1 MLQNQ
6 ITEISS
12 LSESESVAKDICQ
25 VRISE
30 NSPTPLK
37 SKSVASTSNNYVI
50 FVDSE
55 SRSVNLDTSIVEP
68 SDLKDDYLQEM
79 VTDTQPSNVE
89 DLSSSSTCRVVLRV
103 INRLVFTFLYFR
115 CSLDVFLVVSSLCLC
130 AAVYGV
136 IKNKSHQGCS
146 ARREET

>member
-1 MLQNQ
+1 MIQNQ

-30 NSPTPLK
+30 NSPPPSE
-37 SKSVASTSNNYVI
+37 SKSVASTSNNDVI

-68 SDLKDDYLQEM
+68 SDLKDDYLQET
-79 VTDTQPSNVE
+79 VTDTQPLNVE
-89 DLSSSSTCRVVLRV
+89 DSSSSSTCRVVLRV

-130 AAVYGV
+130 AGV
-136 IKNKSHQGCS
+136 LPCM
-146 ARREET
+146 A

>member
-1 MLQNQ
+1 MIQNQ

-30 NSPTPLK
+30 NSPPPSE
-37 SKSVASTSNNYVI
+37 SKSVASTSNNDVI

-68 SDLKDDYLQEM
+68 SDLKDDYLQET
-79 VTDTQPSNVE
+79 VTDTQPLNVE
-89 DLSSSSTCRVVLRV
+89 DSSSSSTCRVVLRV

-115 CSLDVFLVVSSLCLC
+115 CSLDVFLVVSSLCFLC
-130 AAVYGV
+130 AGV
-136 IKNKSHQGCS
+136 LPCMV
-146 ARREET
+146 

>member
-1 MLQNQ
+1 MIQNQ

-30 NSPTPLK
+30 NSPPPSE
-37 SKSVASTSNNYVI
+37 SKSVASTSNNDVI

-68 SDLKDDYLQEM
+68 SDLKDDYLQET

-89 DLSSSSTCRVVLRV
+89 DSSSSSTCRVVLRV

-115 CSLDVFLVVSSLCLC
+115 CSLDVFLVVSSLVCVLVC
-130 AAVYGV
+130 CRVWR
-136 IKNKSHQGCS
+136 NK
-146 ARREET
+146 E

>member
-1 MLQNQ
+1 MIQNQ

-30 NSPTPLK
+30 NSPLPLE
-37 SKSVASTSNNYVI
+37 SKPVASTSNNDVI

-55 SRSVNLDTSIVEP
+55 SRSVNLDTSVVEP

-89 DLSSSSTCRVVLRV
+89 DSSSSSTCRVVLRV

-115 CSLDVFLVVSSLCLC
+115 CSLDVFLVVSSLRLC
-130 AAVYGV
+130 AGV
-136 IKNKSHQGCS
+136 LPCM
-146 ARREET
+146 A